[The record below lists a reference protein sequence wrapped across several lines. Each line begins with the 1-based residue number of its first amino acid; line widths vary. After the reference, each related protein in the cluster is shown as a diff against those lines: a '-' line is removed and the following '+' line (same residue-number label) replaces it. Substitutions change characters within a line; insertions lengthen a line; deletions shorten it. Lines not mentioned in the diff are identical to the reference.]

1 MKIEINKKVLLVDIF
16 ASIYIG
22 VVLTLSVTS
31 EISKFWVFIPITLFF
46 VILLYYAFYIQKMGA
61 LICIEKV
68 SDEPKRLALT
78 VTVCGVIVLLGQLFY
93 WLAYFP
99 GGFNLDAYG
108 HWDQIHGYAQL
119 NDWHSVVVTGIYWL
133 LTRIN
138 DSIEF
143 CIGVQIVLFSI
154 SYALLIREL
163 GRYGISRKLLY
174 FAAIFVAVIPS
185 VGMNNICIIKDVYF
199 TVCLIWIYIF
209 LLRLSKEDEINK
221 RSIGI
226 VAGTVMLLILIT
238 LIRHNGILIVLPI
251 YLFLFIQFRKSKKI
265 IIGSFIAFVL
275 TIAFIYGPV
284 FNIANIEK
292 HNNIVGETTGILMAS
307 MTNAYLK
314 EPDQVPNDVKTFLES
329 IADREEYENHYVL
342 GEWDSCKWDFG
353 GAELLQNEKIIE
365 IVKYAFITAIN
376 CPQSVYESI
385 RENTSIVWQIVGYV
399 DWEPWVYIEEPN
411 QYGIS
416 EKPVSVI
423 RNIEIK
429 INELSHSILGCVC
442 VWNIGSY
449 IMLIVIL
456 SVYLAVN
463 NQFKKMLYAF
473 PLLVYAWVT
482 MLLLSG
488 PNQRYFYYFQVMI
501 LPVIYILLQEEGFKK
516 NE

>member
-1 MKIEINKKVLLVDIF
+1 MKIEINKKVLLVDIL
-16 ASIYIG
+16 ASLYIG
-22 VVLTLSVTS
+22 IVVTLSITD
-31 EISKFWVFIPITLFF
+31 EISKFWIFIPITLFF
-46 VILLYYAFYIQKMGA
+46 VILLYYAFYIQKVGA
-61 LICIEKV
+61 CFRIEKERN
-68 SDEPKRLALT
+68 EPKRLTLA
-78 VTVCGVIVLLGQLFY
+78 VVICGGIVLLGQLFY

-108 HWDQIHGYAQL
+108 HWDQVHGYAQL

-154 SYALLIREL
+154 SYALLLREL
-163 GRYGISRKLLY
+163 GRCEIPRKLLY
-174 FAAIFVAVIPS
+174 FATIFVAIIPS

-209 LLRLSKEDEINK
+209 ILRLSKANEINK
-221 RSIGI
+221 RVIGT
-226 VAGTVMLLILIT
+226 VAGMVMLLILIT

-251 YLFLFIQFRKSKKI
+251 FLFLFVQFKKNKMVLV
-265 IIGSFIAFVL
+265 GSVIVFVL
-275 TIAFIYGPV
+275 SIAFIYGPV
-284 FNIANIEK
+284 FKIINIEK
-292 HNNIVGETTGILMAS
+292 HSNIVGETTGVLMAS

-314 EPDQVPNDVKTFLES
+314 EPNQVPDDVKIFLES
-329 IADREEYENHYVL
+329 IADREEYEAHYIL
-342 GEWDSCKWDFG
+342 GEWDSCRWDFG
-353 GAELLQNEKIIE
+353 GAELLQDEDFIK
-365 IVKYAFITAIN
+365 IVKYAVMTAIN
-376 CPQSVYESI
+376 CPQSVYESVK
-385 RENTSIVWQIVGYV
+385 ENTSIVWQVVGDV

-416 EKPVSVI
+416 EKPVSAI
-423 RNIEIK
+423 RTMEIK
-429 INELSHSILGCVC
+429 ISELSHSIIGCIG

-449 IMLIVIL
+449 IMIIVVL

-463 NQFKKMLYAF
+463 NQCKKMLYAF
-473 PLLVYAWVT
+473 PLIIYAWGT

-501 LPVIYILLQEEGFKK
+501 LPVLYIILQEKGFEK